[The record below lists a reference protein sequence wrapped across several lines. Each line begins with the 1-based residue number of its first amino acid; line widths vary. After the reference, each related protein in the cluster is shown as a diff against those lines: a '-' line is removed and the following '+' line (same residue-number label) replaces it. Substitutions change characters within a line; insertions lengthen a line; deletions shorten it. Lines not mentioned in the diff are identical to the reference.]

1 MSNDTA
7 TLPLAPGHWALDP
20 AHSAVGFTIRHLGIS
35 KVRGQF
41 TEFAVDVVIGDT
53 PETSS
58 VEAVIQVASVATG
71 NADRD
76 AHVLAAD
83 MLDVSLRPTITFR
96 STSIVGDGADWEVA
110 GDLTIGEVTVPTTL
124 AVELGGLRDLPGGG
138 ARHAGFEAT
147 AELRRKDFGLMPSI
161 PNAALGDVVK
171 IDLDIQ
177 LVEPGA

>member
-1 MSNDTA
+1 MTDTAA
-7 TLPLAPGHWALDP
+7 TLPLAPGRWALDP
-20 AHSAVGFTIRHLGIS
+20 AHSAVNFTVRHLGIS
-35 KVRGQF
+35 KVRGHF
-41 TEFAVDVVIGDT
+41 ADFAVDVVIGDS

-76 AHVLAAD
+76 AHVLADD
-83 MLDVSLRPTITFR
+83 MLDVAQRPTITFR
-96 STSIVGDGADWEVA
+96 STSIAGAGTDWEAV

-124 AVELGGLRDLPGGG
+124 AVDLGGVQEMPAGGP
-138 ARHAGFEAT
+138 RHAGFEAT

-177 LVEPGA
+177 LLEPEA